1 MDKIGFWKL
10 AEVMRFDENFNRS
23 WQKVEDV
30 MADES
35 LDDSDKNILA
45 TVMELT
51 PDGRLLLMMP
61 LPEGVTQEQIDE
73 ALASGELK
81 LHENGMMIYETHPW
95 KEEELRMLDDEAFLR
110 LVRCFGPDRVLFGTD
125 SPWGDQSE
133 SLQAIRALPLPDA
146 DKRAI
151 LGGNAEKLIMK

>member
-95 KEEELRMLDDEAFLR
+95 KEEDGKLMYDTGTHAEVLGEVISSWDELAEEDGFLRMLMYRF
-110 LVRCFGPDRVLFGTD
+110 VR
-125 SPWGDQSE
+125 
-133 SLQAIRALPLPDA
+133 
-146 DKRAI
+146 
-151 LGGNAEKLIMK
+151 M